1 MKKRKLE
8 IRWEKILHNQKLIAF
23 LHREKQTEDYISQMY
38 PRENK
43 EKMFL
48 TLWGKRLLV
57 FAVLLSA
64 VIVSAVFGFLSE
76 PEKSRLTEGKYIT
89 RGEEDEVLV
98 LTLLGTTGENQWEK
112 TMSLNVKERQFTKQE
127 KEKLTKETEQ
137 YIKNTLAG
145 ENDSFDHICKKLQ
158 LISSVPGTGILLQWV
173 YDDNYIRESGDLKRD
188 AIPSDGVDTEL
199 MAKARWKNW
208 KKTFYFPVRLFPL
221 SLSDQEA
228 AVKNIKKQVK
238 EVMREQAD
246 REVVELPTE
255 IGGTKLRYEAK
266 EGGKDFSMLY
276 ICIFVAFMF
285 PVCLHQK
292 QKKEIQN
299 REEQLLLDYPTL
311 VNRIMLLLGAG
322 LTVRKAVERMAD
334 EYEENRRKGGGVRYV
349 YEEICVMVHQM
360 RDGVSESR
368 AIEQFGRRCRL
379 LPYLRF
385 SSVITQNLKKGA
397 DGIIDILE
405 KESLEALEQRKERV
419 LQLGETAGTRLLFP
433 MMIMLG
439 LVMGIIMVPAFMSM

>member
-1 MKKRKLE
+1 M
-8 IRWEKILHNQKLIAF
+8 
-23 LHREKQTEDYISQMY
+23 
-38 PRENK
+38 
-43 EKMFL
+43 
-48 TLWGKRLLV
+48 
-57 FAVLLSA
+57 
-64 VIVSAVFGFLSE
+64 
-76 PEKSRLTEGKYIT
+76 
-89 RGEEDEVLV
+89 
-98 LTLLGTTGENQWEK
+98 
-112 TMSLNVKERQFTKQE
+112 
-127 KEKLTKETEQ
+127 
-137 YIKNTLAG
+137 
-145 ENDSFDHICKKLQ
+145 
-158 LISSVPGTGILLQWV
+158 
-173 YDDNYIRESGDLKRD
+173 YDDNYIRDSGDLKRD
-188 AIPSDGVDTEL
+188 AIPSGGVDTEL

-266 EGGKDFSMLY
+266 VGGKDFSMLY

-292 QKKEIQN
+292 QKKEIQS

-349 YEEICVMVHQM
+349 YQEICVMVHQM